1 MSELTRKTL
10 NDSITEFLISSGRG
24 IATCVNPLN
33 LCKEALTYIE
43 TRNED
48 NFIKGV
54 LDKTKKIDTQSLD
67 AVKSLKRLYKSVQ
80 VIAKA
85 TTNDK
90 IERFKRLTV
99 NGICYP
105 DRISDSDYELY
116 VNIIDEL
123 SDTEFLILYKINQ
136 IENEHIGEKFNNPV
150 SEEIGKI
157 LLSDL
162 NMDLELFTS
171 YIFRLKAK
179 GLIVYAHGHWMSMNT
194 PFFVGIVDGKISKL
208 YKNLLEFIEMNN

>member
-1 MSELTRKTL
+1 MSELIRKTL

-24 IATCVNPLN
+24 LVACVNPLD

-54 LDKTKKIDTQSLD
+54 LDETEKIDTQSLD

-90 IERFKRLTV
+90 IERFKKLTV

-105 DRISDSDYELY
+105 NKISDSDYDLY

-123 SDTEFLILYKINQ
+123 SDKEFLILYKINQ
-136 IENEHIGEKFNNPV
+136 IENEHIGEKFNNPI
-150 SEEIGKI
+150 SEEVGKI

-162 NMDLELFTS
+162 NMDSELFTS

-179 GLIVYAHGHWMSMNT
+179 GLIVDAHGHWMSMDT
-194 PFFVGIVDGKISKL
+194 PFFIGIVDGKISKL
-208 YKNLLEFIEMNN
+208 YKNLLNFIEIEA

>member
-1 MSELTRKTL
+1 MSELIRKTL

-33 LCKEALTYIE
+33 LFKEALTYIE

-54 LDKTKKIDTQSLD
+54 LDETKKIDTQSLD

-179 GLIVYAHGHWMSMNT
+179 GLIVDAHGHWMSMDT

>member
-1 MSELTRKTL
+1 MSELIRKTL
-10 NDSITEFLISSGRG
+10 NDSITEFLISNGRG
-24 IATCVNPLN
+24 LVACMNPLD

-48 NFIKGV
+48 NFINEV
-54 LDKTKKIDTQSLD
+54 LNETKKIDTQSLD
-67 AVKSLKRLYKSVQ
+67 AVKSLERLYKSVQ

-90 IERFKRLTV
+90 IERFKKLTV

-123 SDTEFLILYKINQ
+123 SDTEFLILYKINK

-150 SEEIGKI
+150 TEEIGKI

-162 NMDLELFTS
+162 NMDSKLFTS

-179 GLIVYAHGHWMSMNT
+179 GLIVDAHGHWMSMDT

-208 YKNLLEFIEMNN
+208 YKNLLEFIEKNN

>member
-10 NDSITEFLISSGRG
+10 NDTITEFLISSGRG
-24 IATCVNPLN
+24 IAVCMNPLD

-43 TRNED
+43 THNED
-48 NFIKGV
+48 NFINEV
-54 LDKTKKIDTQSLD
+54 LDETKKIDIQSLD

-85 TTNDK
+85 TTNTK
-90 IERFKRLTV
+90 IERFKKLTV
-99 NGICYP
+99 NGICYQEK
-105 DRISDSDYELY
+105 ISDPDYDLY

-136 IENEHIGEKFNNPV
+136 IENEHIGEKFNNPI
-150 SEEIGKI
+150 SEEVGKI

-162 NMDLELFTS
+162 NMDSELFTS

-179 GLIVYAHGHWMSMNT
+179 GLIVDAHGHWMRVDT
-194 PFFVGIVDGKISKL
+194 PFFIGIVDGKISKL
-208 YKNLLEFIEMNN
+208 YKNLLNFIEIEA

>member
-1 MSELTRKTL
+1 MTELTRKTL
-10 NDSITEFLISSGRG
+10 NDSITEFLISSGCG
-24 IATCVNPLN
+24 IATCVSPLD

-43 TRNED
+43 THNED
-48 NFIKGV
+48 NFINEV
-54 LDKTKKIDTQSLD
+54 LNETKKIDTQSLD
-67 AVKSLKRLYKSVQ
+67 AVKSLERLYKSVQ

-90 IERFKRLTV
+90 IERFKKLTV

-105 DRISDSDYELY
+105 NKISDSDYDLY

-123 SDTEFLILYKINQ
+123 SDKEFLILYKINQ
-136 IENEHIGEKFNNPV
+136 IENEHIGEKFNNPI
-150 SEEIGKI
+150 SEEVDKI

-162 NMDLELFTS
+162 NMDSELFTS

-179 GLIVYAHGHWMSMNT
+179 GLIVDAHGHWMSMDT
-194 PFFVGIVDGKISKL
+194 PFFIGIVDGKISKL
-208 YKNLLEFIEMNN
+208 YKNLLNFIEIEA